1 MNSSRSSTSSSTE
14 SSSSSSSSSCSDSGS
29 TSTDSESSSS
39 SDVKGSNGSLKSIP
53 DHKDKVQS
61 NAVTDRKSA
70 EQKLSQQKTAN
81 EVSKIVAA
89 SGKVCSKNK
98 LGSAENNSHCLN
110 KCGTSLVSGDDA
122 ALSKKNKSVTNTI
135 SSGSNATTTSNL
147 KRKNSSHGFIMAS
160 SRLQKVADVISE
172 RNLSAIDANKTN
184 SCIDENNSEQQQ
196 LRLSPIREKSIL
208 SKHSTSNTNS
218 EIKSNLCNDNTKKD
232 KDVQSNSNA
241 TIQGNK
247 GTNKRSC
254 SGQVTPNNF
263 NTAKRK
269 YTNNY
274 GENSG
279 SELSNIVSSSESTD
293 TETDSDSSYST
304 KAGKSKRYKR
314 TVKSGVNKKP
324 INSDTEDG
332 QNLGNRKLT
341 RSLSTRCNKM
351 SAKLPTGTK
360 RVLGSDSDTDTG
372 IDKDTKRAYA
382 KSPAKKAYIGL
393 SSNLSKIKV
402 KKESCLSNM
411 PHITRAISPLPTE
424 KKCAIEG
431 CDSSGHLSG
440 SLDRHFLPEACPI
453 YHNMSVSECK
463 ERASERKLRNGI
475 KTNVSMRNSLNFEES
490 KVQTDSYNKQLSQT
504 NEQKEFYLK
513 IVQSRTNF
521 TPLNETF
528 NTDKVK
534 LEKDCTDEDREPN
547 LIGLV
552 PDYDLQLFREA
563 QALAS
568 EKIEDD
574 VKDLPIGKG
583 IK

>member
-14 SSSSSSSSSCSDSGS
+14 SSSSSSSSSCSESGS
-29 TSTDSESSSS
+29 SSTDSESSSS
-39 SDVKGSNGSLKSIP
+39 SDAKGNNESPKHIINP
-53 DHKDKVQS
+53 KDNLQS
-61 NAVTDRKSA
+61 NAVTDRKNV
-70 EQKLSQQKTAN
+70 EQKISSQKTAS
-81 EVSKIVAA
+81 EVAKTLPT
-89 SGKVCSKNK
+89 SGKVCGKSKQQSNV
-98 LGSAENNSHCLN
+98 ENNLHSLN
-110 KCGTSLVSGDDA
+110 KCGGSTVLSADDA
-122 ALSKKNKSVTNTI
+122 TLSKKNKNLAGTMETA
-135 SSGSNATTTSNL
+135 SNQTVTSNL
-147 KRKNSSHGFIMAS
+147 RRKNSSQGFVMAS

-172 RNLSAIDANKTN
+172 RNLSAMDSSKMN
-184 SCIDENNSEQQQ
+184 SCFDENNSEQQQ
-196 LRLSPIREKSIL
+196 LNLSPIREKSTL
-208 SKHSTSNTNS
+208 SKQSTPHTNF
-218 EIKSNLCNDNTKKD
+218 EVKSALSSQDNTKKD
-232 KDVQSNSNA
+232 KDVQSNSN
-241 TIQGNK
+241 TTPVNK
-247 GTNKRSC
+247 NNSKRSS

-263 NTAKRK
+263 GPSKRK
-269 YTNNY
+269 YINNY
-274 GENSG
+274 VGNSG
-279 SELSNIVSSSESTD
+279 TEASNIVSSSDSND

-304 KAGKSKRYKR
+304 KAGKGKRYKR
-314 TVKSGVNKKP
+314 GPKSGLNKKP

-332 QNLGNRKLT
+332 QNIGNRKLT

-351 SAKLPTGTK
+351 SSKLSSGTK
-360 RVLGSDSDTDTG
+360 RIIGSDSDTDTV
-372 IDKDTKRAYA
+372 IDKDTKRSHA
-382 KSPAKKAYIGL
+382 KSPTKKPYTGL
-393 SSNLSKIKV
+393 SSNLNKIKV
-402 KKESCLSNM
+402 KKESGLSNM
-411 PHITRAISPLPTE
+411 PHIKRAISPLQIE

-440 SLDRHFLPEACPI
+440 NLDRHFLPEACPI

-463 ERASERKLRNGI
+463 ERASERKLQNGI
-475 KTNVSMRNSLNFEES
+475 KTNLTMRNSLGFEET
-490 KVQTDSYNKQLSQT
+490 KVKSDNYNGSQT
-504 NEQKEFYLK
+504 NEQKEFYYK
-513 IVQSRTNF
+513 IIQSRNNF